1 MMKFLKFAPKGI
13 LLTTLCIIIL
23 SGETLAFHMN
33 ITAKFTKY
41 RDMNGNNTL
50 SLPKYQ
56 ILKEIEAEK
65 KEKLLW
71 SNVVYKNKLSS
82 SF

>member
-1 MMKFLKFAPKGI
+1 
-13 LLTTLCIIIL
+13 
-23 SGETLAFHMN
+23 
-33 ITAKFTKY
+33 
-41 RDMNGNNTL
+41 MNGNNTL